1 MTRMT
6 APRAGARL
14 VLCAVAALA
23 VACGGASSTRSPHGG
38 ATPTPCS
45 ASESSGCASA
55 PAAIPSASVTSSAT
69 SSATVSP
76 ATPTWTPIAGFAAAS
91 VTFVSSDDGWAL
103 GTVGGALA
111 VARTQDGGS
120 TWTSVTP
127 PPTHFSGQGVEASS
141 GVSGIRFAN
150 TEDGWVFGPE
160 LWATQDG
167 GSTWTEISLPGV
179 AAGSPVWSLE
189 TSGGIVAAAV
199 QATGTAS
206 LDIETSPAGSS
217 AWSLSPASVEVGAGP
232 IPSPQLVL
240 QGSAGWLLEN
250 DRTVVGGARLQ
261 SGSWSS
267 WTPACSTAGGA
278 AALAASSSQDLL
290 AVCDVGAYTGPSPA
304 EDAFV
309 STNGGAGFTGLPAS
323 LPSGCQGSAT
333 LASASSSLAAAGCGA
348 EIVATFNGGGSWAPV
363 YSGATGTSI
372 AYVGFTT
379 TTQGVAIA
387 TAIGTASGTLLMT
400 RNGGESWAAVTI

>member
-1 MTRMT
+1 MT
-6 APRAGARL
+6 APRAGRAL
-14 VLCAVAALA
+14 VLCAWRRWRWPAAA
-23 VACGGASSTRSPHGG
+23 RPAPGARIGG

-45 ASESSGCASA
+45 A
-55 PAAIPSASVTSSAT
+55 PSVRLRERLGRHPVGLRASSAT

-76 ATPTWTPIAGFAAAS
+76 ATPASTPIAGFAAAS

-111 VARTQDGGS
+111 LARTQDGGS

-150 TEDGWVFGPE
+150 TEDGWVYGPE

-206 LDIETSPAGSS
+206 LDIETSPVGSS

-232 IPSPQLVL
+232 IPEPSARAPGLGRLAARERPDGGGRRPPAERELELV
-240 QGSAGWLLEN
+240 
-250 DRTVVGGARLQ
+250 DARLQ
-261 SGSWSS
+261 HRRAVPRRSPPPAPRTSWPSATSGRTAEPAPRRTPSSRPTGVPASPSWRPSFP
-267 WTPACSTAGGA
+267 PAVRAARPWPAPAPRSRPPGA
-278 AALAASSSQDLL
+278 ARRSWRPSTE
-290 AVCDVGAYTGPSPA
+290 VGAGRT
-304 EDAFV
+304 
-309 STNGGAGFTGLPAS
+309 
-323 LPSGCQGSAT
+323 
-333 LASASSSLAAAGCGA
+333 
-348 EIVATFNGGGSWAPV
+348 V

-387 TAIGTASGTLLMT
+387 TATGSASGTLLMT
-400 RNGGESWAAVTI
+400 RERR